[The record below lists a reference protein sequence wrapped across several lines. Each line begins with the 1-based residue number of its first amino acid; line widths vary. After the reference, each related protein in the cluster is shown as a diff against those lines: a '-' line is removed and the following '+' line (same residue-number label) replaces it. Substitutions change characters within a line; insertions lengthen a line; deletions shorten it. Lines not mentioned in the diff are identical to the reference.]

1 MSYDSWL
8 EPDWVHDM
16 DDYDE
21 DVIEFDRDDYEA
33 MRADEQIAFNKEEGL
48 PYGHKSLSYVL
59 VV

>member
-1 MSYDSWL
+1 MSLDGWL

-48 PYGHKSLSYVL
+48 PYGHKSLL
-59 VV
+59 

>member
-21 DVIEFDRDDYEA
+21 DVLEFDRDDYEA
-33 MRADEQIAFNKEEGL
+33 MKADEEYVRRRDEDEG
-48 PYGHKSLSYVL
+48 Y
-59 VV
+59 